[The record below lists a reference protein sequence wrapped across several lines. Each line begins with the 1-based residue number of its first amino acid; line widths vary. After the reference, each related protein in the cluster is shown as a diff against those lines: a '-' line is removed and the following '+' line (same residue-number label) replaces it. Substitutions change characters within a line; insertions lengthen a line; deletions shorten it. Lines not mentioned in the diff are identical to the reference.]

1 MKLKFLIFIRLVY
14 YEKLLISSK
23 FKLPN
28 INHIAIYLVF
38 KFYFLSLYN
47 VIFYNNK
54 ELYIK
59 FILLYLFPEY
69 FN

>member
-47 VIFYNNK
+47 VIFYNK
-54 ELYIK
+54 RTIYKIYTLI
-59 FILLYLFPEY
+59 FISRIF
-69 FN
+69 